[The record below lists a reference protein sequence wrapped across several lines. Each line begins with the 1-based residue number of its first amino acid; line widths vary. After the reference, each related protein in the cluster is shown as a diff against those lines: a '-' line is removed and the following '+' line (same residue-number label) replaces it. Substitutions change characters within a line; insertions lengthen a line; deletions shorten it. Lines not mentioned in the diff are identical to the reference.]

1 MKTKIQFISLII
13 LLFSMNA
20 KSQNKE
26 SLAVAGAGLIAA
38 GIATSIAVEQLKESM
53 ELTATEY
60 IIKNHKEMYAFSL
73 SILDYGVT
81 KASDLSNISAF
92 SFSIQSLNPET
103 GKYDNFILLMFV
115 GKGWFN
121 EYGVNTSYT
130 KFKLFNKEEWNKVF
144 TGYCNLAIADPRL
157 KIKNIDAIPTLKR
170 ISGKDF
176 KENDTSFVHRT
187 DVNGRELSYEI
198 VYLDKNKDFKKLVL
212 TKKGLELRDL
222 RDFDVVG
229 IVPFYTLTGDS
240 YLVRDFSYDY
250 KLVYNE
256 NSLGLFLKDWGV
268 LTQIGNVSVN
278 KIHEFLN
285 E

>member
-1 MKTKIQFISLII
+1 
-13 LLFSMNA
+13 MNV

-121 EYGVNTSYT
+121 DYGVNTSYT

-170 ISGKDF
+170 ISGKNF
-176 KENDTSFVHRT
+176 KENDTSFVHIT

-198 VYLDKNKDFKKLVL
+198 VYFDKNKDFKKLAL
-212 TKKGLELRDL
+212 TKKGLEL

>member
-26 SLAVAGAGLIAA
+26 TLAVAGAGLIAA

-60 IIKNHKEMYAFSL
+60 IIKNHKEMYAFNL

-92 SFSIQSLNPET
+92 SFSIQSLNAET
-103 GKYDNFILLMFV
+103 SKYDKFILLMFV
-115 GKGWFN
+115 NKGWYN
-121 EYGVNTSYT
+121 DNGVNTTYT
-130 KFKLFNKEEWNKVF
+130 KFKLFNRDEWNKVF
-144 TGYCNLAIADPRL
+144 TSYCNLAIADPRL
-157 KIKNIDAIPTLKR
+157 KIKNIGTIPTLKR
-170 ISGKDF
+170 ISNKEF
-176 KENDTSFVHRT
+176 KENDTSFVRRT

-198 VYLDKNKDFKKLVL
+198 VNLDKNTGFKILTL
-212 TKKGLELRDL
+212 TKKGIELQSN
-222 RDFDVVG
+222 FDIVG
-229 IVPFYTLTGDS
+229 IVPFYTLTDDS
-240 YLVRDFSYDY
+240 YLVRDFSDEY

-256 NSLGLFLKDWGV
+256 KSLGLFLKDWGV
-268 LTQIGNVSVN
+268 LTQIGNESIN

-285 E
+285 D